1 MALLGLVLLIIG
13 LVATMHVL
21 VVVGVILLIVG
32 LLFNFA
38 PGPWVGSGTT
48 RRRYW

>member
-13 LVATMHVL
+13 LVVTMHVL

-38 PGPWVGSGTT
+38 PGPWVGSGTA